1 MKSETCCLAIRR
13 WFVAKSPRRLFHT
26 VKDNRPC
33 VLPRLHG
40 PRINRAQPCT
50 RTQIKCT
57 EVVRACVFKSR
68 PVGWQ
73 ADGKLSR
80 DQPVDF
86 FHLAQPKRPCVFP
99 PHSHDPNINR
109 KETLPSKKA
118 SWNVAFPA
126 QELLHKIYFS
136 ECPNGSLHY
145 HQKYYR
151 GTIVGIN
158 RSGHDNHSTTPL
170 QISEDRET
178 VALSNWQSPYISYVK
193 LEHTPHVTM
202 HFLCESGM

>member
-1 MKSETCCLAIRR
+1 MCFS
-13 WFVAKSPRRLFHT
+13 
-26 VKDNRPC
+26 
-33 VLPRLHG
+33 
-40 PRINRAQPCT
+40 
-50 RTQIKCT
+50 
-57 EVVRACVFKSR
+57 
-68 PVGWQ
+68 
-73 ADGKLSR
+73 
-80 DQPVDF
+80 
-86 FHLAQPKRPCVFP
+86 

-202 HFLCESGM
+202 HFLCESGMRPVCGHASPFWKVRERWKGQITRSVAVTALNATVRRGNRTERHGPPR

>member
-1 MKSETCCLAIRR
+1 M
-13 WFVAKSPRRLFHT
+13 
-26 VKDNRPC
+26 
-33 VLPRLHG
+33 
-40 PRINRAQPCT
+40 
-50 RTQIKCT
+50 
-57 EVVRACVFKSR
+57 SR
-68 PVGWQ
+68 NH
-73 ADGKLSR
+73 
-80 DQPVDF
+80 PVDF
-86 FHLAQPKRPCVFP
+86 STPSKPTAHVFSRVSTALASIAPNPALEHKSNALKLCVRVFSNRDLLVGKP
-99 PHSHDPNINR
+99 TVSCREISPSTFFTSPSPSVHVFFSPHSHDPNINR

-178 VALSNWQSPYISYVK
+178 VALSNWQSPYISHVK

-202 HFLCESGM
+202 HFLCEGGM